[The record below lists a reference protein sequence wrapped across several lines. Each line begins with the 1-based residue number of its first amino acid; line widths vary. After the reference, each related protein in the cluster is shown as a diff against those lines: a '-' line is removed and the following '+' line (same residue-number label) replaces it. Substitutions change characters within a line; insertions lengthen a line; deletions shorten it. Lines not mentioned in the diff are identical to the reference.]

1 MDMDSFLKQ
10 GYRVKHGYHD
20 LFPEHPKL
28 PWCNLVWDRLII
40 PKNRFIVWL
49 VFWKRLNTKERVSRY
64 QSIDTTCVLCGNE
77 DETTE
82 DIVKLLHA
90 CHHSKRFNAAR
101 KSMVS
106 TIIASLVYHIW
117 KARNEVLW
125 NQELWLTSTAVQK
138 SKQLSLLRIKAFP
151 PRKAKDEDID
161 WIMRT

>member
-40 PKNRFIVWL
+40 PKHRFIVWL

-77 DETTE
+77 DET
-82 DIVKLLHA
+82 IVYSKLKNSCNERQQQRTLSNCCMPA
-90 CHHSKRFNAAR
+90 
-101 KSMVS
+101 
-106 TIIASLVYHIW
+106 IIQRDLMQQG
-117 KARNEVLW
+117 KAW
-125 NQELWLTSTAVQK
+125 
-138 SKQLSLLRIKAFP
+138 
-151 PRKAKDEDID
+151 
-161 WIMRT
+161 